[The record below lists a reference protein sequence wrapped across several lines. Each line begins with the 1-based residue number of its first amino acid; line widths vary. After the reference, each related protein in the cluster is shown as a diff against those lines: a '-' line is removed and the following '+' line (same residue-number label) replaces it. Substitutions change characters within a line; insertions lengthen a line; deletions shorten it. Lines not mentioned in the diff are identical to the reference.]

1 MTSKLPP
8 LPEPLIQ
15 HPVTFGILVGYTQ
28 DQMREYAQN
37 AIFAANDEAKVAASA
52 PHSSEAA
59 TTANDALERAALLA
73 EQWGN
78 ARMPDGGGNALR
90 NCAEAIRA
98 LKNTVSIGEAGGV
111 VAEPVAWRYKKT
123 WEPLA
128 MWKVTDQ
135 PLTEYQRDT
144 GDYEIVLLY
153 AAQPQAAPSGL
164 STTTQELLPGTFAS
178 AEELIMALRSDRA
191 IFGLN
196 DGQLNEILV
205 EAQRL
210 TDDWAERQ
218 LIDPIRV
225 ETNAHC
231 VKEIVRL
238 IYMAKQP

>member
-1 MTSKLPP
+1 VAKLPP

-15 HPVTFGILVGYTQ
+15 YPVTFGTLVGYTQ
-28 DQMREYAQN
+28 DQMRQYAQN
-37 AIFAANDEAKVAASA
+37 AVFAAKD
-52 PHSSEAA
+52 
-59 TTANDALERAALLA
+59 
-73 EQWGN
+73 
-78 ARMPDGGGNALR
+78 
-90 NCAEAIRA
+90 
-98 LKNTVSIGEAGGV
+98 
-111 VAEPVAWRYKKT
+111 
-123 WEPLA
+123 
-128 MWKVTDQ
+128 DQ
-135 PLTEYQRDT
+135 
-144 GDYEIVLLY
+144 V
-153 AAQPQAAPSGL
+153 
-164 STTTQELLPGTFAS
+164 LPGTFNS
-178 AEELIMALRSDRA
+178 AEELIRALRSDRA